1 MSSDLFAAFGDPVSE
16 PVQKR
21 SQDTPEEDPWQ
32 FDGGEAQSWQAGIV
46 SDAGKAA
53 HVEDGEHTAEDDD
66 DDDFGDFEDASAP
79 TAPAVVNHTP
89 PTESNPWS
97 FDSQSI
103 SIYQPTTR
111 SEPPQKPTPPK
122 KSSLPF
128 SPKPQVQEKPSKIG
142 KHPFADHMDFLFS
155 GGDDE
160 YDAGEDELND
170 LATNPEAA
178 MAYSKRIIAEQE
190 ARSNGVPSPTTY
202 SKPTK
207 PLPFKPK
214 NEAVPAKKSIPQ
226 PQPPRPPN
234 KLRKK
239 SGYAPAKDPNV
250 LFDAEDV
257 SSQDEDDE
265 DEFGEFEAGTA
276 DVPQPAAAPSTKPL
290 ASKAQVPGIDLLGLD
305 DSFANDTAMDGM
317 ASPCQEGA
325 SSILRSPVDSR
336 LSKLVNH
343 TGPTATPAE
352 DTWEDF
358 ETAEPTYPPPTTNP
372 TTTPIASSPPPHPSQ
387 PPSKPLPK
395 TPPTTIPPPSTLL
408 SLLPSLLSTLQ
419 TTLPTP
425 LSHLTSNPHSRQT
438 LLSHPSTLL
447 FLRTH
452 LSHLLALAHILAGRK
467 LRWKRD
473 NILSQ
478 SHRLGAAGGKGM
490 KLAGV
495 DKSILI
501 REDREVLDAVQTYR
515 PIASKLRAAV
525 ASIVKDTP
533 SATGL
538 VVPEL
543 AEVMPVKSLSVQDG
557 GLTGV
562 RACALCGLKRE
573 ERVAKCHDSGV
584 EDSFGEWWVE
594 GAEMHVCCATFWVE
608 VAEGGLRGR

>member
-1 MSSDLFAAFGDPVSE
+1 MSSDLFAAFGDPVPES
-16 PVQKR
+16 VQKR
-21 SQDTPEEDPWQ
+21 SQDTPEEEPWQ
-32 FDGGEAQSWQAGIV
+32 FEGVEAQAWQAGTV
-46 SDAGKAA
+46 SDAGKTAN
-53 HVEDGEHTAEDDD
+53 VEDGEHIAEDD

-79 TAPAVVNHTP
+79 TAAAVVQHAPSRASNTRSPDPEP
-89 PTESNPWS
+89 PSRS
-97 FDSQSI
+97 
-103 SIYQPTTR
+103 QPTTR
-111 SEPPQKPTPPK
+111 SEPRPKPAPPK
-122 KSSLPF
+122 KPSLPF
-128 SPKPQVQEKPSKIG
+128 SPKPQVQEKPSKVG

-190 ARSNGVPSPTTY
+190 ARSNGAPSTTTN

-207 PLPFKPK
+207 PLPFRLK
-214 NEAVPAKKSIPQ
+214 NEAVPAKKSTPQ

-265 DEFGEFEAGTA
+265 EFGEFEAGIA
-276 DVPQPAAAPSTKPL
+276 DVPQPAAGPSTKPL
-290 ASKAQVPGIDLLGLD
+290 ASEAQMPDIDLLGLD
-305 DSFANDTAMDGM
+305 ESSANDAALDGM
-317 ASPCQEGA
+317 ASPVQQRA
-325 SSILRSPVDSR
+325 APVLGPPVNSR
-336 LSKLVNH
+336 ASKLG
-343 TGPTATPAE
+343 TAPTPTAAPAE

-358 ETAEPTYPPPTTNP
+358 ETAEPTYPFPSTNATPYPTP
-372 TTTPIASSPPPHPSQ
+372 SSNLHHPSQ

-395 TPPTTIPPPSTLL
+395 TPPITIPPPSTLL
-408 SLLPSLLSTLQ
+408 SLLPTLLTTLQ
-419 TTLPTP
+419 TTLLTP
-425 LSHLTSNPHSRQT
+425 LSHLTSDPTSRSA
-438 LLSHPSTLL
+438 LLSHPSTIL

-473 NILSQ
+473 SILAQ

-490 KLAGV
+490 KLAGI
-495 DKSILI
+495 DRSLLI
-501 REDREVLDAVQTYR
+501 REDREALDAVQTYR

-525 ASIVKDTP
+525 ATIIKDAP
-533 SATGL
+533 SSTGL
-538 VVPEL
+538 VVPEI
-543 AEVMPVKSLSVQDG
+543 AEVMPVKSLSVQEG
-557 GLTGV
+557 GLAGV
-562 RACALCGLKRE
+562 RACALCGLRRE

-594 GAEMHVCCATFWVE
+594 GAEMHVCCARFWVE